1 MERAKWTD
9 DLIDE
14 RMAAIDEKCDRQLD
28 ELRAL
33 RTEMRTGFSEMRAE
47 MHAGFSETRA
57 EIAVMRADL
66 WNFQKQALTIVA
78 AVMVA
83 VIGLLGAFVA
93 AQF

>member
-1 MERAKWTD
+1 
-9 DLIDE
+9 
-14 RMAAIDEKCDRQLD
+14 
-28 ELRAL
+28 
-33 RTEMRTGFSEMRAE
+33 
-47 MHAGFSETRA
+47 
-57 EIAVMRADL
+57 MRADL